1 MDSGQEGMVTLRVT
15 DQVLGE
21 LDMSGTADSLAKV
34 TNIAN
39 NESASV
45 YELRIEDRTV
55 AGLLY
60 AETGNRVTLLATSVF
75 PEFRGKG
82 LAGKLLGGVLDKLRA
97 EGRTVT
103 LTCPFA
109 TAFVH
114 SHPEYADVVDPT
126 FPGNAHSRRHGRRH

>member
-1 MDSGQEGMVTLRVT
+1 MDSSQEGKVTLRGT

-82 LAGKLLGGVLDKLRA
+82 ALR
-97 EGRTVT
+97 T
-103 LTCPFA
+103 
-109 TAFVH
+109 
-114 SHPEYADVVDPT
+114 
-126 FPGNAHSRRHGRRH
+126 